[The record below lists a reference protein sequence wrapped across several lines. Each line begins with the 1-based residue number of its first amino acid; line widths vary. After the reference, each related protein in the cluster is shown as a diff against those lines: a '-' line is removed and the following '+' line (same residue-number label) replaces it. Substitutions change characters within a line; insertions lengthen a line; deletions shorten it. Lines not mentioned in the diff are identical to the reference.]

1 MIDERDQLIE
11 RAARALS
18 PLPPSNAHA
27 IARIVAA
34 VRARRGLVLSPWTR
48 AVEWMREPTLS
59 LASASFL
66 AAAALALGFVTR
78 GALNAV
84 DESGIE
90 STTQEMAVQP
100 APVPAQ
106 PVADKRVDVRAIP
119 VPIVFEAPGAREVAI
134 VGDFNGW
141 DSAASPMKRYGKDG
155 PWTTTVSA
163 KPGRHVYAFLVDGT
177 TLVPDPRAPRAHDL
191 DYGGDAS
198 VLMVTNP

>member
-18 PLPPSNAHA
+18 PLPPANAQA
-27 IARIVAA
+27 TARIVAA

-48 AVEWMREPTLS
+48 AIEWMREPTLS

-66 AAAALALGFVTR
+66 AAAALAVGFVTR
-78 GALNAV
+78 GALNAL
-84 DESGIE
+84 DESTIE
-90 STTQEMAVQP
+90 STTQEMPVQTAK
-100 APVPAQ
+100 APVQ
-106 PVADKRVDVRAIP
+106 PVADQRLDVRAIP
-119 VPIVFEAPGAREVAI
+119 VPIVFEAPGANAVAI
-134 VGDFNGW
+134 VGDFNDW
-141 DSAASPMKRYGKDG
+141 DSAASPMKRYGKNG

-163 KPGRHVYAFLVDGT
+163 KPGRHVYAFVVDG

-198 VLMVTNP
+198 VLMVANP